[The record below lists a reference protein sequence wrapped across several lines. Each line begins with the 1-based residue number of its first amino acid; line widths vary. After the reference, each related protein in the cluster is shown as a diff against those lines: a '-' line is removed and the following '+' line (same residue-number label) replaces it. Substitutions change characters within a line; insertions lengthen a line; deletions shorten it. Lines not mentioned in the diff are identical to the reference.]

1 MTFLHKLAQR
11 LATCCFAVGALALV
25 LAGCEKEGQRDFL
38 APSFSTTSTTSSATS
53 TYSGKLSI
61 NPRKGQVGVSG
72 KLALVGWSYLTSG
85 DSTKPRVTWSTSGGG
100 STISTQGVFR
110 STKKGNYK
118 VRAVQSLAS
127 GAKLIDSVTVVVG
140 AVAGEVIT
148 VDPVAPTLS
157 KGASRLFEAKGHLP
171 DGTVTTPVVNWR
183 ASGGA
188 IDTSGVYTAGTSTGT
203 YPLAATLNDGSLTG
217 GTAVTVVAATLTQL
231 VLNPSQVTLT
241 TGGTVQFAV
250 AGSWSDGSSAA
261 PSVAWSA
268 TGGSV
273 SADGLYTA
281 GSTPGTFRVIASYGG
296 LADTAAV
303 AVSAPVSR
311 TLTSLTVSPKVF
323 SLSAGGTQ
331 QLTATALWSD
341 GSTTLPTV
349 TWNASGGTISSSG
362 LYTAGS
368 VAGNYWATVSAGG
381 LSDAAVMTVTATTT
395 TATVTQFTL
404 SPGSATVAAGATQQ
418 FQTAATW
425 SDGVSRLVS
434 VAYSATGGTVSTGG
448 LYTAGQVAGTFAVIA
463 TCSCGKTDT
472 SAVVV
477 SVPVSR
483 TLTRLTVSP
492 KTVSLAAGATQQF
505 TATALWSDGS
515 TTLPTLTWAA
525 SGGTITGGGL
535 YTAGSVAGNYWATVS
550 AGGLS
555 DAAVMTIS
563 TTVSQPPSGSAVY
576 PNRPTNYSTVL
587 GEFDAS
593 ASVPAGGQTQRVVV
607 GTPWSVIYDGING
620 GTTGSN
626 WTRVSDATAPQS
638 PPYVWQLH
646 FPPGTW
652 DTGHGFGNLFTT
664 LPPTNSELYLSLW
677 IKWDPNYEWHPISN
691 KFLWFDAGQ
700 ILVQALEGGT
710 YLHAEDLDIPT
721 WFTPQTNTP
730 ITLGVWHHVE
740 VQLVRGAAGMVKVWM
755 DGGLK
760 TSYTGT
766 LISPANNAWADFVLT
781 GHRGGGAFTNTR
793 DSYYWVDHI
802 FIAAP

>member
-268 TGGSV
+268 TGGV
-273 SADGLYTA
+273 AA
-281 GSTPGTFRVIASYGG
+281 
-296 LADTAAV
+296 TAAV
-303 AVSAPVSR
+303 AVSAPVAR

-331 QLTATALWSD
+331 QLTATALWSA

-368 VAGNYWATVSAGG
+368 VAGNYWATVS
-381 LSDAAVMTVTATTT
+381 
-395 TATVTQFTL
+395 
-404 SPGSATVAAGATQQ
+404 
-418 FQTAATW
+418 
-425 SDGVSRLVS
+425 
-434 VAYSATGGTVSTGG
+434 
-448 LYTAGQVAGTFAVIA
+448 
-463 TCSCGKTDT
+463 
-472 SAVVV
+472 
-477 SVPVSR
+477 
-483 TLTRLTVSP
+483 
-492 KTVSLAAGATQQF
+492 
-505 TATALWSDGS
+505 
-515 TTLPTLTWAA
+515 
-525 SGGTITGGGL
+525 
-535 YTAGSVAGNYWATVS
+535 
-550 AGGLS
+550 
-555 DAAVMTIS
+555 
-563 TTVSQPPSGSAVY
+563 
-576 PNRPTNYSTVL
+576 
-587 GEFDAS
+587 
-593 ASVPAGGQTQRVVV
+593 
-607 GTPWSVIYDGING
+607 
-620 GTTGSN
+620 
-626 WTRVSDATAPQS
+626 
-638 PPYVWQLH
+638 
-646 FPPGTW
+646 
-652 DTGHGFGNLFTT
+652 
-664 LPPTNSELYLSLW
+664 
-677 IKWDPNYEWHPISN
+677 
-691 KFLWFDAGQ
+691 
-700 ILVQALEGGT
+700 
-710 YLHAEDLDIPT
+710 
-721 WFTPQTNTP
+721 
-730 ITLGVWHHVE
+730 
-740 VQLVRGAAGMVKVWM
+740 
-755 DGGLK
+755 
-760 TSYTGT
+760 
-766 LISPANNAWADFVLT
+766 
-781 GHRGGGAFTNTR
+781 
-793 DSYYWVDHI
+793 
-802 FIAAP
+802 